1 MTKLRGTKN
10 YMSKKPFYIT
20 TAIAYANGS
29 PHLGHAYEQ
38 VLTDVMARHKRL
50 DGFDVKFLTG
60 MDEHGQKVAK
70 AAEKLGIKPVELC
83 DRIAVEFRALDDG
96 LNSSYDDFIRTTE
109 PRHYAASKA
118 IWSAIQKNNPS
129 DIFLDKY
136 PGWYSVRDEAFFA
149 ENELKDGPD
158 GTKLAPSGAPVE
170 WTEESS
176 YYFRLS
182 AYTDKLLKYYEDHP
196 EFIQPESRRN
206 EIIAFVKGGLQDLS
220 ISRTTFNWGVPVPND
235 DKHVMYVW
243 LDALT
248 NYITGVG
255 YPGMEGGE
263 FKKFWPADFH
273 VIGKDIIRFHCV
285 YWPAFLMSAGVPL
298 PKSVFAHGFINVNGE
313 KMSKSVGNVI
323 APQDLLN
330 NYGLDATRFILMREV
345 PHGQDGNFS
354 HEHAVLRINSDLANG
369 LGNLCQRTL
378 SQIAKNCDGKVP
390 PHGDFTAEDK
400 TLLKEAQETLAPAL
414 RKEFDKF
421 AFHRGLEQIWKLVY
435 NANAYIDVQA
445 PWTLKKTDTKRMETV
460 LYVLAET
467 IRCLGISMQA
477 ITPDAAAKILDQ
489 VAVAQDQ
496 RSYTHMSSS
505 FALKSGTALPAP
517 EGVFPR
523 IMIEEPKV
531 A

>member
-1 MTKLRGTKN
+1 MTG
-10 YMSKKPFYIT
+10 KKPFYIT

-38 VLTDVMARHKRL
+38 ILTDVMARHKRL
-50 DGFDVKFLTG
+50 DGYDVKFLTG

-70 AAEKLGIKPVELC
+70 TAEKQGITPIELCNRIAAEFK
-83 DRIAVEFRALDDG
+83 ALDTS
-96 LNSSYDDFIRTTE
+96 LNSSFDDFIRTTE
-109 PRHYAASKA
+109 PRHYEASKA
-118 IWSAIQKNNPS
+118 IWNAIKKNNPD
-129 DIFLDKY
+129 DIYLAQY
-136 PGWYSVRDEAFFA
+136 GGWYSVRDEAFFG
-149 ENELKDGPD
+149 ENEITDGPN

-206 EIIAFVKGGLQDLS
+206 EIISFVKGGLQDLS
-220 ISRTTFNWGVPVPND
+220 ISRTTFNWGVPVPGD

-255 YPGMEGGE
+255 YPNMDGGE
-263 FKKFWPADFH
+263 FSKFWPADFH

-285 YWPAFLMSAGVPL
+285 YWPAFLMSADIPIQ
-298 PKSVFAHGFINVNGE
+298 KAVFAHGFINVNGE

-330 NYGLDATRFILMREV
+330 NYGLDATRYILMREV

-354 HEHAVLRINSDLANG
+354 HEHAVNRINSDLANG
-369 LGNLCQRTL
+369 LGNLAQRTL
-378 SQIAKNCDGKVP
+378 SQILKNCEGKVP
-390 PHGDFTAEDK
+390 AHGDFTAEDK
-400 TLLKEAQETLAPAL
+400 ALLDEAYGLAANT
-414 RKEFDKF
+414 RKDFDKF
-421 AFHRGLEQIWKLVY
+421 LFHRGIETIWRTVY

-445 PWTLKKTDTKRMETV
+445 PWTLKKTDTARMATV
-460 LYVLAET
+460 LYVLTET
-467 IRCLGISMQA
+467 IRCLALSLQA
-477 ITPDAAAKILDQ
+477 IVPGSCARMLDQ
-489 VAVAQDQ
+489 VAAPMDK
-496 RSYTHMSSS
+496 RGYEHISSAY
-505 FALKSGTALPAP
+505 ALTPGTPLPAP

-523 IMIEEPKV
+523 IQPSEEK
-531 A
+531 AA

>member
-1 MTKLRGTKN
+1 
-10 YMSKKPFYIT
+10 MSDKKTFYIT

-38 VLTDVMARHKRL
+38 ILTDVMARHKRL

-70 AAEKLGIKPVELC
+70 TAEKLGLKPIELC
-83 DRIAVEFRALDDG
+83 DRIAAEFKALDVSLD
-96 LNSSYDDFIRTTE
+96 SSFDDFIRTTE

-118 IWSAIQKNNPS
+118 IWTAIKQNNPD
-129 DIFLDKY
+129 DIFLDDY
-136 PGWYSVRDEAFFA
+136 GGWYSVRDEAFFA
-149 ENELKDGPD
+149 EGELTDGPN
-158 GTKLAPSGAPVE
+158 GTKLAPTGAPVE
-170 WTEESS
+170 WMKESS
-176 YYFRLS
+176 YFFKLS
-182 AYTDKLLKYYEDHP
+182 AYTDKLLKYYEENP
-196 EFIQPESRRN
+196 NFIQPESRRN
-206 EIIAFVKGGLQDLS
+206 EIISFVKGGLQDLS

-235 DKHVMYVW
+235 EKHVMYVW

-255 YPGMEGGE
+255 YPETDSAE
-263 FKKFWPADFH
+263 FKKYWPADFH

-285 YWPAFLMSAGVPL
+285 YWPAFLMSANL
-298 PKSVFAHGFINVNGE
+298 PIPKAIFAHGFINVNGE

-330 NYGLDATRFILMREV
+330 AYGLDATRYIMMREV

-354 HEHAVLRINSDLANG
+354 HEHAINRINSDLANG
-369 LGNLCQRTL
+369 LGNLAQRTL
-378 SQIAKNCDGKVP
+378 SQIAKNCDAKVP
-390 PHGDFTAEDK
+390 AHSDFTAEDK
-400 TLLKEAQETLAPAL
+400 ALLSEAHGIAAAFG
-414 RKEFDKF
+414 KDFDKF
-421 AFHRGLEQIWKLVY
+421 LFHRGIETIWRLVY

-445 PWTLKKTDTKRMETV
+445 PWGLKKTDVKRMETV

-477 ITPDAAAKILDQ
+477 ITPTAAGKILDQ
-489 VAVAQDQ
+489 VAVPMDKRQYSHISA
-496 RSYTHMSSS
+496 SE
-505 FALKSGTALPAP
+505 ALKPGTALPAP

-523 IMIEEPKV
+523 IQTEEK
-531 A
+531 AA

>member
-1 MTKLRGTKN
+1 
-10 YMSKKPFYIT
+10 MSNDKKTFYIT

-70 AAEKLGIKPVELC
+70 TSEKLGLKPIELC
-83 DRIAVEFRALDDG
+83 DRIAKEFRALDDD
-96 LNSSYDDFIRTTE
+96 LNSSLDDFIRTTE
-109 PRHYAASKA
+109 PRHYEASKA
-118 IWSAIQKNNPS
+118 IWTAIQKNNPD
-129 DIFLDKY
+129 DIYLANY
-136 PGWYSVRDEAFFA
+136 GGWYSVRDEAFFA
-149 ENELKDGPD
+149 ENELTAGPD

-170 WTEESS
+170 WSEESS
-176 YYFRLS
+176 YFFRLS
-182 AYTDKLLKYYEDHP
+182 SYTEKLLKYYEDHP
-196 EFIQPESRRN
+196 EFIQPETRRN

-220 ISRTTFNWGVPVPND
+220 ISRTTFNWGVPVPGD

-255 YPGMEGGE
+255 YPNMDGGE
-263 FKKFWPADFH
+263 FAKFWPADFH

-285 YWPAFLMSAGVPL
+285 YWPAFLMSANIPL
-298 PKSVFAHGFINVNGE
+298 PKAVFAHGFINVNGE

-323 APQDLLN
+323 APHDLLN
-330 NYGLDATRFILMREV
+330 AYGLDATRYILMREV

-354 HEHAVLRINSDLANG
+354 HEHAINRINSDLANG
-369 LGNLCQRTL
+369 LGNLAQRTL

-390 PHGDFTAEDK
+390 AHGDFTAEDK
-400 TLLKEAQETLAPAL
+400 ALLDEAHGLAVAV
-414 RKEFDKF
+414 RKDFDKF
-421 AFHRGLEQIWKLVY
+421 LFHRGIETIWRTVY

-445 PWTLKKTDTKRMETV
+445 PWTLKKTDIARMGTV

-467 IRCLGISMQA
+467 IRCLALSLQA
-477 ITPDAAAKILDQ
+477 IVPGSTAKMLDQ
-489 VAVAQDQ
+489 VAVPLDQ
-496 RSYTHMSSS
+496 RSYAHISSS
-505 FALKSGTALPAP
+505 YALKPGTALPAP

-523 IMIEEPKV
+523 IQTEEK
-531 A
+531 AA